1 MFLYLKDD
9 KIPRTTNYLES
20 LFGHLKGN
28 LNVHRGLS
36 LVNRKNFLKWYLL
49 YKNQNNR

>member
-20 LFGHLKGN
+20 LFGYLKGN

-36 LVNRKNFLKWYLL
+36 LVNRKDFLKWYLL